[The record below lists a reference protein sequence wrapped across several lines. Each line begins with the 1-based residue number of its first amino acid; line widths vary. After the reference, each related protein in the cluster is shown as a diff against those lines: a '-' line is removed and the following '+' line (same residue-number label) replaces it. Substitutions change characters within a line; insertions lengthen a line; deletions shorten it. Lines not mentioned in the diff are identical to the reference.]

1 MTHIH
6 LSAAPGR
13 ARLTTRAGALVPRVI
28 EIGPAFARVAIVA
41 GGALLLGGDSVRLSI
56 TVGTGCTLELEDIGG
71 TVAYNADGRGSEWV
85 VEATVEANALLIWHG
100 LPFVVADGANVDR
113 RTTITLRGH
122 GALACLRE
130 TIVLGRTGERGGT
143 IDLRTNVHTTP
154 ASVPDGPAH
163 TGSEQNEWVAPE
175 ALFVE
180 QLTVRGAEPVPG
192 VVGGNRVLDSLL
204 LLGTRA
210 PADSSASVA
219 TAVASAVS
227 GRSAASPQAGSSRS
241 VPAAALGSTEVLEL
255 EGPASI
261 ARSLQREAHR
271 SVLSPVWNDWCA
283 HALSV
288 HAARVGDDPETP
300 VNSTNTATQNT
311 KQNCC
316 NPSITQHSSTSPHLS
331 LDPRL

>member
-1 MTHIH
+1 MTYIE

-13 ARLTTRAGALVPRVI
+13 ARLETRAGALVPRII
-28 EIGPAFARVAIVA
+28 ETGPAFARVAIVA

-56 TVGTGCTLELEDIGG
+56 TVGAGCTLELEDIGG
-71 TVAYNADGRGSEWV
+71 TVAYNADGLGSKWV

-113 RTTITLRGH
+113 RTTITLRGP
-122 GALACLRE
+122 GALACVRE

-154 ASVPDGPAH
+154 AAALTGPAQ
-163 TGSEQNEWVAPE
+163 TGPGRNGRVAAE

-180 QLTVRGAEPVPG
+180 RLTVCGAEPVPG

-210 PADSSASVA
+210 PAVSSASVA

-227 GRSAASPQAGSSRS
+227 GRSAASTTTGSLRP
-241 VPAAALGSTEVLEL
+241 VPAPAAGSTEVLEL

-261 ARSLQREAHR
+261 ARSLHHEAHR
-271 SVLSPVWNDWCA
+271 SQLSSVWDDWRA

-288 HAARVGDDPETP
+288 HAAGSGSTWHPEP
-300 VNSTNTATQNT
+300 MNSGNTATQHT
-311 KQNCC
+311 KHNFSD
-316 NPSITQHSSTSPHLS
+316 PSVTSHSPTSPHHT
-331 LDPRL
+331 